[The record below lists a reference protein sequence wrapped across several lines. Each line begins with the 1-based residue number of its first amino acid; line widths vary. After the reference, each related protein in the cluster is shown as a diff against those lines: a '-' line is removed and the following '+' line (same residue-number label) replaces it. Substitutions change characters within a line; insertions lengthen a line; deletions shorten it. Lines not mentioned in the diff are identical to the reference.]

1 MYIDYEN
8 SSESEIK
15 KTLRLYFWIYMIC
28 FIIQC
33 AMIYGIVKLILWL
46 CK

>member
-15 KTLRLYFWIYMIC
+15 KALRHYFWAYMIL
-28 FIIQC
+28 FVTQC

>member
-1 MYIDYEN
+1 MYIDYKN
-8 SSESEIK
+8 RSESEIK
-15 KTLRLYFWIYMIC
+15 KAIRDYAVLYIIL

-33 AMIYGIVKLILWL
+33 VATYGIVKLILWL